1 MISRWVIG
9 MAAVVLLSGAAAAAD
24 NKKKPGK
31 KRDGLICETVTVTGS
46 RLAKKQICVTRS
58 YGEQA
63 RTSQRRVVEQAQVNR
78 QSFF

>member
-1 MISRWVIG
+1 MKSRLVIG
-9 MAAVVLLSGAAAAAD
+9 LAAIVLLAGAATAAD
-24 NKKKPGK
+24 GKKKQGK
-31 KRDGLICETVTVTGS
+31 KRDSLVCETVTVTGS